1 MKVPTHALKIRLDWC
16 HVRPHERGAKAASE
30 DAPLTQRTQPAAHA
44 FGIILRSVA
53 KNQRP

>member
-1 MKVPTHALKIRLDWC
+1 VRL
-16 HVRPHERGAKAASE
+16 RKRGAKAANE

-44 FGIILRSVA
+44 VGIILPSVA